1 MSNEQALEEMAE
13 TTVDGILRAGKQ
25 DGADPLN
32 IIRIIAKKP
41 KQFAVCCL

>member
-1 MSNEQALEEMAE
+1 MSNEQALKEMAE

-32 IIRIIAKKP
+32 VIRE
-41 KQFAVCCL
+41 